1 MERLTLKPV
10 IYKSYSHSKKCRII
24 KGFTRFKNLYLETTD
39 PGNLQEKKTTVMVFS
54 GRQIQV
60 QKKIDTDQRQVN
72 AQLTLK

>member
-10 IYKSYSHSKKCRII
+10 TRQSYYHSKNFRII
-24 KGFTRFKNLYLETTD
+24 QGITRFKNLYLETTD

-60 QKKIDTDQRQVN
+60 CWKRKSTQIKDK
-72 AQLTLK
+72 LMHS